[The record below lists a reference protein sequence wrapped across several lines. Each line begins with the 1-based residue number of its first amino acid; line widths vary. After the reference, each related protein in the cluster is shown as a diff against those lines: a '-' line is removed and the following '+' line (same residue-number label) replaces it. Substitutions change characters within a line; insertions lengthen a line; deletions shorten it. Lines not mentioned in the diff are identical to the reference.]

1 MQKDSVVSGWWVYL
15 IRTASDSLYCGV
27 TNDIERRFREHC
39 ADGPRTAKAL
49 RGRGPLQL
57 VFTYPAV
64 DKQQA
69 MQLEWQIKQW
79 PKVQKEALVAGHFD
93 LPASA
98 DGNQKKTIGTSE
110 SKIKG
115 CS

>member
-1 MQKDSVVSGWWVYL
+1 MPEESVATGWVVYL
-15 IRTASDSLYCGV
+15 VRTAAGSLYCGV
-27 TNDIERRFREHC
+27 TNDMERRFREHC

-57 VFTYPAV
+57 VFTYPAA

-79 PKVQKEALVAGHFD
+79 PKARKEALVNGQMG
-93 LPASA
+93 LVV
-98 DGNQKKTIGTSE
+98 
-110 SKIKG
+110 
-115 CS
+115 

>member
-1 MQKDSVVSGWWVYL
+1 MPEESVTTGWVVYL
-15 IRTASDSLYCGV
+15 VRTAAGSLYCGV
-27 TNDIERRFREHC
+27 TNDMERRFREHC

-57 VFTYPAV
+57 VFTYPAA

-79 PKVQKEALVAGHFD
+79 PKARKEALVSG
-93 LPASA
+93 L
-98 DGNQKKTIGTSE
+98 IGLDAIIS
-110 SKIKG
+110 
-115 CS
+115 